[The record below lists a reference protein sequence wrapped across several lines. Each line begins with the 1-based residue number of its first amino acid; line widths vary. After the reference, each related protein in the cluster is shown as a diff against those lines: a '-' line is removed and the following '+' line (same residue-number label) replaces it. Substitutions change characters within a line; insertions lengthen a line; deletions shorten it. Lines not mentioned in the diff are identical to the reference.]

1 MEVLS
6 RGLFIALVGVLTSA
20 FFISAESNKFIWL
33 MLAMGPALLAVAE
46 STAREA
52 YPVPRPGYRP
62 APSSAAVRPLV
73 RPS

>member
-1 MEVLS
+1 MEILA
-6 RGLFIALVGVLTSA
+6 RGLFIALIGVLTSA

-33 MLAMGPALLAVAE
+33 MLAMGPALLAIAE
-46 STAREA
+46 STAPA
-52 YPVPRPGYRP
+52 PAPQRPDYRP